1 MSAGVR
7 HLTLIDDVCFAGCD
21 RIGVPLHGVDSE
33 LNPLDAALREFAHI
47 ECMQCRGSGASIDLC
62 LDRGYLEFREAY
74 PLPPSECDA
83 FI

>member
-1 MSAGVR
+1 
-7 HLTLIDDVCFAGCD
+7 
-21 RIGVPLHGVDSE
+21 VDSE